1 MPIFIVLTLFASLFL
16 APVPKQKRIADDRPW
31 ISDFQVDKK
40 DLSSM
45 GRNPYFILE
54 PGYTLVLEQGRERLT
69 ITVLNDTRI
78 IDGVETRVVEERESR
93 SGQLVEVSRN
103 FFAISRRTNDV
114 YYFGEEVDIYKA
126 GKIVSHEG
134 AWLAGSNGARFGLMM
149 PGAPTHGYKFYQEVA
164 PGIAMDR
171 AEIVSL
177 NETLKT
183 PAGDFK
189 NVLKTVETTPLER
202 GSEAKY
208 YASGV
213 GLLQDG
219 TLKLV
224 KYGKPSV
231 AAARRM
237 TNLKNALPPL

>member
-1 MPIFIVLTLFASLFL
+1 MPIFIVLTLSALLF
-16 APVPKQKRIADDRPW
+16 PVPMLAQKPTADDKSW
-31 ISDFQVDKK
+31 ASDFQVDKS
-40 DLSSM
+40 DLSST

-54 PGYTLVLEQGRERLT
+54 PGYALVLEQGRERLK
-69 ITVLNDTRI
+69 ITVLNETRV
-78 IDGVETRVVEERESR
+78 IDGVETRIVEERETKN
-93 SGQLVEVSRN
+93 GQLVEISRN
-103 FFAISRRTNDV
+103 FFAINRRTRDV

-134 AWLAGSNGARFGLMM
+134 AWQAGANGARFGLMM
-149 PGAPTHGYKFYQEVA
+149 PGAPAPGYKFYQEVA
-164 PGIAMDR
+164 RGIAMDR

-177 NETLKT
+177 KETLKT

-189 NVLKTVETTPLER
+189 NVLKIIETTPLER

-224 KYGKPSV
+224 KYGKS
-231 AAARRM
+231 
-237 TNLKNALPPL
+237 

>member
-1 MPIFIVLTLFASLFL
+1 MRIFVGLTFSALLFL
-16 APVPKQKRIADDRPW
+16 APLSAQKRIADDKSW
-31 ISDFQVDKK
+31 ISELAVDKK
-40 DLSSM
+40 DLSST
-45 GRNPYFILE
+45 GRTPFFILE
-54 PGYTLVLEQGRERLT
+54 PGYALVLERGRERLI
-69 ITVLNDTRI
+69 ITVLNDTKI
-78 IDGVETRVVEERESR
+78 VDGVETRIVEERESKN
-93 SGQLVEVSRN
+93 GQLAEISRN
-103 FFAISRRTNDV
+103 FFAISRGTNDV

-134 AWLAGSNGARFGLMM
+134 AWQAGINGARFGLMM
-149 PGAPTHGYKFYQEVA
+149 PGTPVPGYKFYQEVA

-189 NVLKTVETTPLER
+189 SVLKIVETTPLER

-213 GLLQDG
+213 GILQDG

-224 KYGKPSV
+224 KYGKS
-231 AAARRM
+231 
-237 TNLKNALPPL
+237 N

>member
-1 MPIFIVLTLFASLFL
+1 MPIFFVLTLTALLCL
-16 APVPKQKRIADDRPW
+16 APVSAQKPTTNDKSW
-31 ISDFQVDKK
+31 VSDFQVDKN
-40 DLSSM
+40 DLSST
-45 GRNPYFILE
+45 GRNPFFILE
-54 PGYTLVLEQGRERLT
+54 PGYAQVLEQGSERLT
-69 ITVLNDTRI
+69 ITVLKDTRI
-78 IDGVETRVVEERESR
+78 VDGVETRIVEERESKN
-93 SGQLVEVSRN
+93 GQLVEISRN

-134 AWLAGSNGARFGLMM
+134 AWQAGTNGARFGLMM
-149 PGAPTHGYKFYQEVA
+149 PGTPVPGYRFYQESA

-171 AEIVSL
+171 AEIISL
-177 NETLKT
+177 NEKLKT

-189 NVLKTVETTPLER
+189 NVLKIVETTPLER

-208 YASGV
+208 YTSGV

-224 KYGKPSV
+224 KYGKS
-231 AAARRM
+231 
-237 TNLKNALPPL
+237 